1 LRQVAE
7 ALVVRICAGLPRAV
21 ASLDEDGAVV
31 MRRRIDR
38 VSGALGLLTAAE
50 STTADGPDRADDLR
64 RQWLAT
70 LGSLVDR
77 TDLPG
82 VLLGR
87 IVRLLLD
94 AEQLSDVAVR
104 VERALS
110 HGVEA
115 RAKAGWVD
123 GFFADGALLL
133 IHDAGLRALLDG
145 WVAGLDEREFVE
157 LLPLVRRTFGTFSP
171 AERRTL
177 AGRISAGDDH
187 DSAAVGDDLD
197 PERVAIALA
206 TVEMILGGGR

>member
-1 LRQVAE
+1 
-7 ALVVRICAGLPRAV
+7 
-21 ASLDEDGAVV
+21 
-31 MRRRIDR
+31 
-38 VSGALGLLTAAE
+38 
-50 STTADGPDRADDLR
+50 
-64 RQWLAT
+64 
-70 LGSLVDR
+70 
-77 TDLPG
+77 

-133 IHDAGLRALLDG
+133 IHDAGLRALLDD
-145 WVAGLDEREFVE
+145 WVAGLDEQEFVE

-187 DSAAVGDDLD
+187 ELHAVGDDLD
-197 PERVAIALA
+197 PDRAAIALA
-206 TVEMILGGGR
+206 TVELILGGS